1 MKSAK
6 KTIRLCCCFMVGV
19 VIFHFMGLEAL
30 SAENSGGGRALY
42 DEILLWINFGI
53 IVFIFVKYAKTQ
65 LMNFLRGRRE
75 KLAQEIA
82 RIEEKKEA
90 AAAKIKE
97 IQKVLDESEDRFTVI
112 KERIVE
118 RGEKK
123 KQATIEAAQQ
133 QSKLMLKDANRRVDY
148 YYLQAKDRFRAELID
163 VAIDMAMERLP
174 QEMTA
179 ADNEKLV
186 SDYLAGTQPE

>member
-6 KTIRLCCCFMVGV
+6 KTIRHCCCFMVGV

-65 LMNFLRGRRE
+65 LMNFLRGRKE

-82 RIEEKKEA
+82 RIEENKEA

-97 IQKVLDESEDRFTVI
+97 IQKVLDESEDRFAVI

-148 YYLQAKDRFRAELID
+148 YYLQAKSRFRAELID
-163 VAIDMAMERLP
+163 AAIDMAMERLP

-186 SDYLAGTQPE
+186 SDYLAGTLPE